1 MNTELTDPFNLNRFL
16 LAQVP
21 HLEQTSF
28 HDALAEIQLGK
39 KQSHWMWYIFPQ
51 YKGLGTS
58 YNSVHYAIKSRE
70 EAQAYLNDP
79 VLSQRLIEITSEFLN
94 LENKSAYSV
103 FGSPDDMKLK
113 SSMTLFNAVQ
123 NETKVFELVLDK
135 YFFGSKCEH
144 TLRYLEL

>member
-1 MNTELTDPFNLNRFL
+1 VISTEHTDHFNLNRFID
-16 LAQVP
+16 AQN
-21 HLEQTSF
+21 SDF
-28 HDALAEIQLGK
+28 NKALDEIKQGK
-39 KQSHWMWYIFPQ
+39 KRSHWMWFVFPQ
-51 YKGLGTS
+51 FKGLGTS

-79 VLSQRLIEITSEFLN
+79 ILSQRLIEITSEFLN
-94 LENKSAYSV
+94 LENKSAYSI

>member
-1 MNTELTDPFNLNRFL
+1 MISTEHTDHFNLNRFIE
-16 LAQVP
+16 AQN
-21 HLEQTSF
+21 SDF
-28 HDALAEIQLGK
+28 NKALDEIKQGK
-39 KQSHWMWYIFPQ
+39 KSSHWRWFVFPQ
-51 YKGLGTS
+51 FKGLGTS

-79 VLSQRLIEITSEFLN
+79 ILSQSLIEITSEFLN
-94 LENKSAYSV
+94 LENKSAYSI